1 LRGGGGSESSNAV
14 MVRSAA
20 PDRSACKG
28 AVFRREQRC
37 PESRLCVYSRQAV
50 ECSEAVR
57 GQRRASERVEARR
70 RETALRAEFDPAAR
84 QAYTRDDSHES
95 RLVQF
100 VRSVRLG
107 TAPRR
112 RRCARSPRTPPRG
125 SARSRLV
132 CLLLPTGGHRSTT
145 SQKEKARR
153 RGDRNR
159 DPPGRGSAARAIRHS
174 RSVLPRLQHVSQ
186 VLSRRVLAAFRLF
199 STQKQPQRVVLR
211 TESTPPPVVL
221 DTRIR
226 SVFSCTRRECRLLP
240 ILTHSLHNDRDV
252 QDEDPEQVEARRK
265 AIASVAVDG
274 QAVRKQAA
282 TLPVRLAVPRVR
294 RKQGDCI
301 HSWTDFSSL
310 HHLCVTATP
319 AQSPHPPSYR
329 LSHRVLTPSSYR
341 ATKTL
346 QPAPTLIYL
355 DACLPRPLLTL
366 SPFPVPAPED
376 TEPPKTPHQGLLA
389 LPPFEDVY
397 KRRWRETKGTT
408 TRVSGSGQKGDGK
421 KKKAAVKE
429 EEEGRLP
436 RMPKRNRA
444 FELGDG
450 TGHGPLR
457 LSVIYPPPPSPAAA
471 ADAVHT
477 NGKSGTA
484 AGPSSNGKASS
495 KGKRLS
501 KARRTREQRRRKQ
514 AAAALGV

>member
-1 LRGGGGSESSNAV
+1 
-14 MVRSAA
+14 M
-20 PDRSACKG
+20 
-28 AVFRREQRC
+28 
-37 PESRLCVYSRQAV
+37 
-50 ECSEAVR
+50 
-57 GQRRASERVEARR
+57 EARR
-70 RETALRAEFDPAAR
+70 RETALRAEFDP
-84 QAYTRDDSHES
+84 QQYK
-95 RLVQF
+95 
-100 VRSVRLG
+100 
-107 TAPRR
+107 
-112 RRCARSPRTPPRG
+112 RTPEMTRTRADSLDSSEALDSEPHHADADALARLERLLEAQLAPDS
-125 SARSRLV
+125 SAV
-132 CLLLPTGGHRSTT
+132 YTPPEDTG
-145 SQKEKARR
+145 A
-153 RGDRNR
+153 
-159 DPPGRGSAARAIRHS
+159 PPAKKKKLDNEATATETRPDEAAQPGQSAEVGQSCPVSPLRQQA
-174 RSVLPRLQHVSQ
+174 SQ
-186 VLSRRVLAAFRLF
+186 VLSRHALAAFRLF

-211 TESTPPPVVL
+211 AESTPPPVVL

-457 LSVIYPPPPSPAAA
+457 LSVIYPPPPSPAPAA
-471 ADAVHT
+471 TAVHS
-477 NGKSGTA
+477 NGKSVEA

>member
-1 LRGGGGSESSNAV
+1 MTRTRADSFNSSDPSDSEPHHADADALA
-14 MVRSAA
+14 RLERLLEAQLA
-20 PDRSACKG
+20 PDSSAFYSPPEDTG
-28 AVFRREQRC
+28 A
-37 PESRLCVYSRQAV
+37 PPAKKKKLDD
-50 ECSEAVR
+50 EATATETR
-57 GQRRASERVEARR
+57 PDEAAQPGQ
-70 RETALRAEFDPAAR
+70 
-84 QAYTRDDSHES
+84 
-95 RLVQF
+95 
-100 VRSVRLG
+100 
-107 TAPRR
+107 
-112 RRCARSPRTPPRG
+112 
-125 SARSRLV
+125 SATV
-132 CLLLPTGGHRSTT
+132 
-145 SQKEKARR
+145 
-153 RGDRNR
+153 
-159 DPPGRGSAARAIRHS
+159 
-174 RSVLPRLQHVSQ
+174 
-186 VLSRRVLAAFRLF
+186 AFRLF

-226 SVFSCTRRECRLLP
+226 
-240 ILTHSLHNDRDV
+240 DV

-274 QAVRKQAA
+274 QAVRAQAA
-282 TLPVRLAVPRVR
+282 TLP
-294 RKQGDCI
+294 
-301 HSWTDFSSL
+301 
-310 HHLCVTATP
+310 
-319 AQSPHPPSYR
+319 SPHPPSYR

-397 KRRWRETKGTT
+397 KRRWQETKRTA
-408 TRVSGSGQKGDGK
+408 VSGSGPKGDGK

-457 LSVIYPPPPSPAAA
+457 LSVIYPPPPSPAPAA
-471 ADAVHT
+471 TAVHS
-477 NGKSGTA
+477 NGKSVEA